1 MERLP
6 VLLGVELTC
15 PQTNSQDECQKERKE
30 PTKNNFG
37 FCRRKRLILI
47 VYREINLNFS
57 LDIKKWHF

>member
-30 PTKNNFG
+30 KSQQKTTLAFVAG
-37 FCRRKRLILI
+37 R
-47 VYREINLNFS
+47 
-57 LDIKKWHF
+57 D